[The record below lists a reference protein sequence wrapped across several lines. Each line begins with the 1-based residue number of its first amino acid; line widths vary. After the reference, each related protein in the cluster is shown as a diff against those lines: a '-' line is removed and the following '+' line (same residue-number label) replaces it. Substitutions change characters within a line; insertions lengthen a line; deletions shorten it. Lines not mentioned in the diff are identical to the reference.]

1 MALGEKVVF
10 DANRFR
16 LGYMNDNAISITCQ
30 SQDEVDEAIFI
41 LKKILGTLQ
50 FDEYYDISYLWD
62 LKDAVDWI
70 SIYSSG
76 NGVIMINSDS
86 ECGSDTYKSD
96 YYFKDIDFNIFK
108 LDINPVELL
117 DFLGA

>member
-10 DANRFR
+10 DIDRFK
-16 LGYMNDNAISITCQ
+16 LGYMYDNAISITCQ

-41 LKKILGTLQ
+41 LKNILGTLS
-50 FDEYYDISYLWD
+50 FDEYYDISNLWD

-70 SIYSSG
+70 SIYSNS

-86 ECGSDTYKSD
+86 ECGIDTYESD
-96 YYFKDIDFNIFK
+96 YYFKDIEFNICE
-108 LDINPVELL
+108 LNINPVELL